1 MQKIRAECDSGQ
13 GKMRQWSPRIW
24 CLFVLWGT
32 FKYLWLLWSTYWYF
46 EVFFGTSGYFEV
58 LLGILRYFWVLW
70 GTFGYFEVL
79 LGVSEKVFQ
88 SLGPDPFCHQQHHH
102 YHHYCVWRSCL
113 SRHCLFLSYLASS
126 SSSGSF
132 SSSGSSSSSSVM
144 IHHYLQPQLSSPLLD
159 FAKFCHSI
167 FQGRLPYNHPVV
179 SQSVVDVTI
188 NFASIKPS
196 IKVKTW
202 HNT

>member
-13 GKMRQWSPRIW
+13 GRMRQWSPRIW

-113 SRHCLFLSYLASS
+113 SHVL
-126 SSSGSF
+126 G
-132 SSSGSSSSSSVM
+132 
-144 IHHYLQPQLSSPLLD
+144 PLH
-159 FAKFCHSI
+159 FIWWIESK
-167 FQGRLPYNHPVV
+167 Y
-179 SQSVVDVTI
+179 
-188 NFASIKPS
+188 KPS
-196 IKVKTW
+196 THQELCYLNFDLTNWVQEKSC
-202 HNT
+202 